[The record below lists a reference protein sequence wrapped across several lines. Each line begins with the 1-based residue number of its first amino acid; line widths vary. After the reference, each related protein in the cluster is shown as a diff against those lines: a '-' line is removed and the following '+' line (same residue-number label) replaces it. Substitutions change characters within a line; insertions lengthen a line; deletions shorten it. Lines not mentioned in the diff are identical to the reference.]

1 MRHPITL
8 STLLVLASCG
18 YGASNTAHQA
28 QINMVG
34 MTAADLQSCAG
45 VPDKT
50 SKIDARTQVFSYVL
64 KNPSSG
70 GIEVTLP
77 IIGGGYTI
85 NGSGWSC
92 TANFRLVDN
101 KVAALFYSGDTDRG
115 IGEDGICEPII
126 RGCMRR
132 PQSSM
137 LPVSQQTDAS
147 AFSQPPAPP
156 TPVETAPPAPVVD
169 PDAVVRMPTVGR

>member
-1 MRHPITL
+1 MRHSLILP
-8 STLLVLASCG
+8 TLLALASCG
-18 YGASNTAHQA
+18 YGASDTAHQA

-50 SKIDARTQVFSYVL
+50 SKIDAHTQIFTYAL
-64 KNPSSG
+64 KNDSTG

-85 NGSGWSC
+85 GGSGSSC

-101 KVAALFYSGDTDRG
+101 KVAALFYSGNNDRMV
-115 IGEDGICEPII
+115 GEDGVCEPII

-137 LPVSQQTDAS
+137 LPVSQQTNAS

-156 TPVETAPPAPVVD
+156 TPVQAAPAAPVVD

>member
-1 MRHPITL
+1 MKPFRERNPVIIGAISL
-8 STLLVLASCG
+8 VVLAATLLA
-18 YGASNTAHQA
+18 AFRA
-28 QINMVG
+28 Q
-34 MTAADLQSCAG
+34 D
-45 VPDKT
+45 
-50 SKIDARTQVFSYVL
+50 
-64 KNPSSG
+64 
-70 GIEVTLP
+70 LP

-85 NGSGWSC
+85 GGSGSSC

-101 KVAALFYSGDTDRG
+101 KVAALFYSGNNDRMV
-115 IGEDGICEPII
+115 GEDGVCEPII

-137 LPVSQQTDAS
+137 LPVSQQTNAS

-156 TPVETAPPAPVVD
+156 TPVQTTPAAPVVD